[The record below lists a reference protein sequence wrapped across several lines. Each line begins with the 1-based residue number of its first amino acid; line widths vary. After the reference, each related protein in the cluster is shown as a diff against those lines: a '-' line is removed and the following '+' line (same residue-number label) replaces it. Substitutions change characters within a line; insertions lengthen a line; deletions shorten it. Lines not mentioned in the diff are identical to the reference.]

1 MRAWV
6 ARIVAVVKHLP
17 VLPPAQ
23 AVIEGVHQLPRARS
37 DVSPGHILP
46 AIESVLAQGILCTER
61 GVSDRGIPSCIETT
75 TAMRLDRGR
84 YQEEVIIGGHRQP
97 ASRAGQYLHRFR
109 PPQAAD
115 PVETV
120 RLLAGLEL
128 IAFAAGALRG
138 QEANR
143 PDTVCHQAEIPHQL
157 RKALLRDP
165 QVGLGIG
172 SAIHSLRHSQVQL
185 AYFRRVA
192 VFPLAEMLVDT
203 DEPRLRTPV
212 RAFPLHREALGRETL
227 FDQRSDDSFN
237 RANAK
242 DGIRLPGHRL
252 HAQGMFD
259 GNPHPLRIEQVL

>member
-1 MRAWV
+1 
-6 ARIVAVVKHLP
+6 
-17 VLPPAQ
+17 
-23 AVIEGVHQLPRARS
+23 
-37 DVSPGHILP
+37 
-46 AIESVLAQGILCTER
+46 
-61 GVSDRGIPSCIETT
+61 
-75 TAMRLDRGR
+75 MRLDRGR

-120 RLLAGLEL
+120 RLLAGFEL

-157 RKALLRDP
+157 RKALPRDP

-212 RAFPLHREALGRETL
+212 RAFPFTEKPLVGKPSSISVVTILSTGRMPKTVFVCLATACMRKACSTGTPTPAHRTGPVEPVPAYPQGAVAV
-227 FDQRSDDSFN
+227 
-237 RANAK
+237 RAV
-242 DGIRLPGHRL
+242 
-252 HAQGMFD
+252 
-259 GNPHPLRIEQVL
+259 PLR